1 MKKTKESKGKVS
13 RCLPDSR
20 QLDLVPGVIAA
31 PSNSPAVAGEWDF
44 VNPSPELLYI
54 GNVRLDAYLS
64 HSGLGYVLKLR
75 EYIFSSD
82 LTPFLSGYSSL
93 GRRAIHPGI
102 LLSLILYGIMEGKWS
117 LRSLEEMAVK
127 DSCAW
132 WLCGGV
138 QPDHSTIGKF
148 LNHFGDIL
156 TEDYFVS
163 LSQRLVEH
171 LHLSGGMVAGDG
183 TVIEAVSSR
192 YRAIKQEAA
201 AQAAAEAHA
210 DLERHPEDAQAQ
222 QRAAQAEAAH
232 QTLLSRQARS
242 CRRRNSKG
250 PDKLRVC
257 PHEPEAVLQPLKNGS
272 YRPSYKPVI
281 LSSPERMVVGHF
293 VHGSE
298 ESAGVGAML
307 AQHRSLYG
315 SLPLRALF
323 DSGFHNHKVLGL
335 CVAMDLDVLCPSGSA
350 SQGEWEKRDSKYFSK
365 ERFRYDEARDVYL
378 CPGGKQLKR
387 YQNRRQDGVAYVLYR
402 CRECEGCPLRDRCT
416 RCPSGRTINRYP
428 GDDLKENMS
437 RVLEQESARRIY
449 SKRSGMVEPVFAELK
464 RDQNL
469 NRFHRRGLAGARL
482 EFSLH
487 CTAYNLKRAIR
498 IEKARALCLILF
510 WFKGQRLLW
519 TAALVVKL
527 DPRPF

>member
-1 MKKTKESKGKVS
+1 M
-13 RCLPDSR
+13 
-20 QLDLVPGVIAA
+20 DLVPGVMSA
-31 PSNSPAVAGEWDF
+31 PSNSPAAAGDGDF
-44 VNPSPELLYI
+44 VNPSPSSLYI
-54 GNVRLDAYLS
+54 GNVRLDDYLS
-64 HSGLGYVLKLR
+64 KNGLGYVLKLR
-75 EYIFSSD
+75 EYIFGSD

-93 GRRAIHPGI
+93 GRRALHPGI
-102 LLSLILYGIMEGKWS
+102 LISLIMYGIIEGKWS

-127 DSCAW
+127 DACAW

-156 TEDYFVS
+156 TEDYFLS
-163 LSQRLVEH
+163 LSRRLVEH

-201 AQAAAEAHA
+201 AQAAGEARA

-222 QRAAQAEAAH
+222 QRSAQAEAAY
-232 QTLLSRQARS
+232 QTLLSRQAKSSRK
-242 CRRRNSKG
+242 RNSKA

-281 LSSPERMVVGHF
+281 LSSPERMVVGHY

-298 ESAGVGAML
+298 ESAGVGTL
-307 AQHRSLYG
+307 LEQHRSLFG
-315 SLPLRALF
+315 ALPSRALF

-350 SQGEWEKRDSKYFSK
+350 NQGEWEKRDSKSFSK
-365 ERFRYDEARDVYL
+365 ERFRYDEVRDIYL

-387 YQNRRQDGVAYVLYR
+387 YQNRHQDGVDYVLYR
-402 CRECEGCPLRDRCT
+402 CHECQGCPLRDRCT
-416 RCPSGRTINRYP
+416 SCKSGRSINRYP
-428 GDDLKENMS
+428 GDELKENMS
-437 RVLEQESARRIY
+437 RVLEQQSARRIY
-449 SKRSGMVEPVFAELK
+449 SRRSGMVEPVFAALK
-464 RDQNL
+464 QDQNL

-498 IEKARALCLILF
+498 IEKSRALCLILF
-510 WFKGQRLLW
+510 WFKGRRLLGM
-519 TAALVVKL
+519 AGLVVKL